1 MPHID
6 ELVLHIDTLVPHLQY
21 LVPHMVQPEASL
33 CSSLIGN
40 PLHNITCITYNFL

>member
-21 LVPHMVQPEASL
+21 LVPHMVCNLKYP
-33 CSSLIGN
+33 CV
-40 PLHNITCITYNFL
+40 PL